1 MYITIPKDIVHLVVE
16 QSDNLQEMF
25 TGVLLGERND
35 EEQLLQVWGIGY
47 TDDTSSLGTDDV
59 PLGDQEAAESVVETD
74 AELSLHHS
82 DYKPPSATVDPIGFI
97 GRRDTDGPSI
107 DADTPFV
114 EISPTDINH
123 HEETSNST
131 VEADGS
137 VYRLSE
143 TNLEDISTIKVIHA
157 KRDAQKRIDGLIDTD
172 KLEDSH
178 VVVVGIGTV
187 GSTVAKE
194 LAKAG
199 VGKLTLVDFDRL
211 EIHNV
216 VRHVCGVDDIGRK
229 KTAALRDTLVNT
241 NPQLTVQIADLDVNK
256 HEERVAKFVGKA
268 DVVAGCADDE
278 GAKLVLN
285 YQCLKHETPAV
296 YAGVYER
303 GMGGDVIRVAAGETP
318 CYDCVLGNVADDLD
332 RSERVSGERDY
343 EQPGSD
349 QPDAEPGLSTD
360 AGFISLIQT
369 KFIMRE
375 LLSGDDYSDISH
387 DMVFWGNREEYIFD
401 KPLHSRFATAEFR
414 DDCRTCGGTGILDTA
429 DKDSDGSDMMES
441 IESLDDSPLSD
452 N

>member
-1 MYITIPKDIVHLVVE
+1 MYITIPNDIVHLTDD
-16 QSDNLQEMF
+16 QSENLQEMF

-35 EEQLLQVWGIGY
+35 EEQLLQVWGIAY
-47 TDDTSSLGTDDV
+47 TNDTSSLGTDDV
-59 PLGDQEAAESVVETD
+59 PLGDQEAAESVVGTD
-74 AELSLHHS
+74 AELSIHHS
-82 DYKPPSATVDPIGFI
+82 EYKPPTATVDPIGFI
-97 GRRDTDGPSI
+97 GRRDTDDHSI
-107 DADTPFV
+107 DTDTPFV
-114 EISPTDINH
+114 EIFPSDSDD

-137 VYRLSE
+137 VYQLSE
-143 TNLEDISTIKVIHA
+143 TNIEDSSTIEVIHA

-172 KLEDSH
+172 KLEDTH

-199 VGKLTLVDFDRL
+199 VGKLTLIDFDRL

-229 KTAALRDTLVNT
+229 KTAALRDTLRNT
-241 NPQLTVQIADLDVNK
+241 NPKLMVQTADLDVNK
-256 HEERVAKFVGKA
+256 HEDKVGEIVADA

-278 GAKLVLN
+278 SSKLVLN

-318 CYDCVLGNVADDLD
+318 CYDCVLGNVSEDLD
-332 RSERVSGERDY
+332 RGERVSGEPDY
-343 EQPGSD
+343 SEPVSD

-387 DMVFWGNREEYIFD
+387 DMVFWGNREEYIFE
-401 KPLHSRFATAEFR
+401 KPLHSLFAKAEFR

-429 DKDSDGSDMMES
+429 DSDRVGSDIKDS
-441 IESLDDSPLSD
+441 IESFDESPLSD